1 MISFYTVNS
10 ECHYKKGSYVMPKFS
25 KRIAM
30 KILLGLFATLS
41 MGLLVYYAPA
51 IIQIM
56 SSMDNFRAYIHSTGH
71 WGPIM
76 FILFQILQIVVAPIP
91 GEVVQIAGGYI
102 YGTALGS
109 FYTTVGLIIGS
120 AIAFYFTRF
129 IGRDF
134 VSRLLQKQNMKWMSF
149 MHDERKFA
157 AFLFIFFLV
166 PGLPKDM
173 LVFVAAL
180 TSISSLRFFTILL
193 IGRLPWII
201 ASTVVGSNLHMQQYT
216 IAIIISVI
224 AVVGFIFGYIYKDKL
239 MNLFS
244 KADKTNQTSDNI
256 EVSEI
261 KEINETKEVN
271 TTFKTK
277 TAPALVK
284 PRDFAPKK
292 G

>member
-1 MISFYTVNS
+1 
-10 ECHYKKGSYVMPKFS
+10 MPQTS
-25 KRIAM
+25 KRIVM
-30 KILLGLFATLS
+30 KVLLGLIAVLS
-41 MGLLVYYAPA
+41 TGLLIYYAPA
-51 IIQIM
+51 IIKIM

-102 YGTALGS
+102 YGSIIGS

-134 VSRLLQKQNMKWMSF
+134 ISRLLQKQNVKWMSF
-149 MHDERKFA
+149 MHDERKFT
-157 AFLFIFFLV
+157 AFLFIFFLI

-193 IGRLPWII
+193 VGRLPWII
-201 ASTVVGSNLHMQQYT
+201 ASAAVGSNLHMQQYT
-216 IAIIISVI
+216 IAIVISVI

-244 KADKTNQTSDNI
+244 KADKTNKIDEII
-256 EVSEI
+256 EIHETI
-261 KEINETKEVN
+261 GTKEVS
-271 TTFKTK
+271 TPIKAK
-277 TAPALVK
+277 AAPAIVK
-284 PRDFAPKK
+284 PRDLAPKK

>member
-1 MISFYTVNS
+1 
-10 ECHYKKGSYVMPKFS
+10 MPQTS

-30 KILLGLFATLS
+30 KVLLGLIAVVST
-41 MGLLVYYAPA
+41 GLLIYYAPA
-51 IIQIM
+51 IIKIM

-91 GEVVQIAGGYI
+91 GEIVQIAGGYI

-109 FYTTVGLIIGS
+109 FYTTVGLILGS

-134 VSRLLQKQNMKWMSF
+134 VSRLLQKQNGKWISF

-157 AFLFIFFLV
+157 IFLFIFFV
-166 PGLPKDM
+166 IPGLPKDM

-180 TSISSLRFFTILL
+180 TSISSLRFFIILL
-193 IGRLPWII
+193 VARVPWII
-201 ASTVVGSNLHMQQYT
+201 GSAMVGSTIQTQQYT

-224 AVVGFIFGYIYKDKL
+224 AVVGFVLGYIYKDKL

-244 KADKTNQTSDNI
+244 KADKTNNTT
-256 EVSEI
+256 EI
-261 KEINETKEVN
+261 IETKETKETREAKEVS
-271 TTFKTK
+271 TTIKTK
-277 TAPALVK
+277 AAPAIVK
-284 PRDFAPKK
+284 PRDLATKK

>member
-1 MISFYTVNS
+1 
-10 ECHYKKGSYVMPKFS
+10 MPQTS
-25 KRIAM
+25 KRIVM
-30 KILLGLFATLS
+30 KVLLGLIAVLS
-41 MGLLVYYAPA
+41 TGLLIYYAPA
-51 IIQIM
+51 IIKIM

-102 YGTALGS
+102 YGSIIGS

-134 VSRLLQKQNMKWMSF
+134 ISRLLQKQNVKWMSF

-157 AFLFIFFLV
+157 AFLFIFFLI

-193 IGRLPWII
+193 VGRLPWII
-201 ASTVVGSNLHMQQYT
+201 ASAAVGSNLHMQQYT
-216 IAIIISVI
+216 IAIVISVI
-224 AVVGFIFGYIYKDKL
+224 AVIGFIFGYIYKDKL

-244 KADKTNQTSDNI
+244 KADKTNPTIKNI
-256 EVSEI
+256 ENNEDSEI
-261 KEINETKEVN
+261 KEINETKGLN
-271 TTFKTK
+271 TTLKTK

-284 PRDFAPKK
+284 PRDLAPKK

>member
-10 ECHYKKGSYVMPKFS
+10 ESHYTKGSYVMPKFS
-25 KRIAM
+25 KRTVM
-30 KILLGLFATLS
+30 KILLGLLAALS
-41 MGLLVYYAPA
+41 TGLLIYYAPA
-51 IIQIM
+51 IIRIM

-91 GEVVQIAGGYI
+91 GEIVQIAGGYI
-102 YGTALGS
+102 YGSALGS
-109 FYTTVGLIIGS
+109 FYTTVGLVLGS

-149 MHDERKFA
+149 MHDERKLT
-157 AFLFIFFLV
+157 AFLFIFFLI

-193 IGRLPWII
+193 VGRLPWII
-201 ASTVVGSNLHMQQYT
+201 ASAAVGSNLHMQQYT

-239 MNLFS
+239 INLFS
-244 KADKTNQTSDNI
+244 KADKTNQTNETT

-277 TAPALVK
+277 AAPALVK
-284 PRDFAPKK
+284 PRDLAPKK

>member
-1 MISFYTVNS
+1 MISFYTVNN
-10 ECHYKKGSYVMPKFS
+10 ECHYTKGSYVMPKFS
-25 KRIAM
+25 KRIVM
-30 KILLGLFATLS
+30 KILLGLLAALS
-41 MGLLVYYAPA
+41 MGLLIYYAPA
-51 IIQIM
+51 IVRIM

-91 GEVVQIAGGYI
+91 GEIVQIAGGYI
-102 YGTALGS
+102 YGSALGS
-109 FYTTVGLIIGS
+109 FYTTIGLILGS

-129 IGRDF
+129 IGRDL
-134 VSRLLQKQNMKWMSF
+134 VSRLLHKQNMKWMSF
-149 MHDERKFA
+149 MQDERKFT
-157 AFLFIFFLV
+157 AFLFIFFLI

-201 ASTVVGSNLHMQQYT
+201 ASAALGSNLHMQQYT

-244 KADKTNQTSDNI
+244 KADKTNAANEIIQINETS
-256 EVSEI
+256 
-261 KEINETKEVN
+261 ETKEVN
-271 TTFKTK
+271 QAIKTK
-277 TAPALVK
+277 AAPALVK
-284 PRDFAPKK
+284 PRDLAPKK

>member
-1 MISFYTVNS
+1 
-10 ECHYKKGSYVMPKFS
+10 MPQTS
-25 KRIAM
+25 KRIVM
-30 KILLGLFATLS
+30 KVLLGLIAVVSTA
-41 MGLLVYYAPA
+41 LLIYYAPA
-51 IIQIM
+51 IIKIM

-134 VSRLLQKQNMKWMSF
+134 VSRLLRKQNMKWMSF

-201 ASTVVGSNLHMQQYT
+201 ASAVVGSNLHMQQYT

-244 KADKTNQTSDNI
+244 KADKTNPTI
-256 EVSEI
+256 ENMENNEDSES
-261 KEINETKEVN
+261 KDINETKGLN
-271 TTFKTK
+271 ITLKTK

-284 PRDFAPKK
+284 PKDLAPKK

>member
-1 MISFYTVNS
+1 
-10 ECHYKKGSYVMPKFS
+10 MPQIS
-25 KRIAM
+25 KRIVM
-30 KILLGLFATLS
+30 KVLLGLIAVVST
-41 MGLLVYYAPA
+41 GLLIYYAPA
-51 IIQIM
+51 IIKIM

-134 VSRLLQKQNMKWMSF
+134 VSRLLQKQNVKWMSF

-157 AFLFIFFLV
+157 AFLFIFFLI

-193 IGRLPWII
+193 VGRLPWII
-201 ASTVVGSNLHMQQYT
+201 ASAVVGSNLHMQQYT

-224 AVVGFIFGYIYKDKL
+224 AVAGFIFGYIYKNKL

-244 KADKTNQTSDNI
+244 KTDKTDKTTEI
-256 EVSEI
+256 IEI
-261 KEINETKEVN
+261 KETKETREAKEIS
-271 TTFKTK
+271 TTIKTK
-277 TAPALVK
+277 AAPAIVK
-284 PRDFAPKK
+284 TRDLATKK

>member
-1 MISFYTVNS
+1 
-10 ECHYKKGSYVMPKFS
+10 MPQSS
-25 KRIAM
+25 KRIVM
-30 KILLGLFATLS
+30 KIMLGLFAALCI
-41 MGLLVYYAPA
+41 GLLVYYAPA
-51 IIQIM
+51 IIQVM

-102 YGTALGS
+102 YGSALGS

-134 VSRLLQKQNMKWMSF
+134 ISRLLQKQKVKWISF
-149 MHDERKFA
+149 MHDEQKFG
-157 AFLFIFFLV
+157 AFLFIFFLI

-201 ASTVVGSNLHMQQYT
+201 ASAALGSNLHMQQYT
-216 IAIIISVI
+216 IAIIIAVI
-224 AVVGFIFGYIYKDKL
+224 AVVGFIFGYIYKDNL

-244 KADKTNQTSDNI
+244 KADKTNKTNEASETI
-256 EVSEI
+256 ETREVSTAV
-261 KEINETKEVN
+261 KAKA
-271 TTFKTK
+271 
-277 TAPALVK
+277 APALVK
-284 PRDFAPKK
+284 PRDLAPKK